1 MPALVRQR
9 SRCFVVARIGRV
21 RRGLERGQALGAR
34 VDEGEVGGITAGERI
49 EPLDRH
55 VELSRRRAQR
65 EQALLDSFELTG
77 IVLGGGER
85 RIEMPAR
92 LIERDERGIERPHR
106 RLDQPRCLASTALQ
120 TTYGGR

>member
-1 MPALVRQR
+1 M
-9 SRCFVVARIGRV
+9 F
-21 RRGLERGQALGAR
+21 
-34 VDEGEVGGITAGERI
+34 
-49 EPLDRH
+49 
-55 VELSRRRAQR
+55 
-65 EQALLDSFELTG
+65 
-77 IVLGGGER
+77 GGGER